1 MLWLSSEK
9 YLREDKGEEYIKG
22 IRNRGSKESIKYLP
36 FIKKQILYFQCSQ
49 C

>member
-9 YLREDKGEEYIKG
+9 YLTEGKSEEYIKET
-22 IRNRGSKESIKYLP
+22 RNRGSKDGMNYLP
-36 FIKKQILYFQCSQ
+36 FIKKQILYSQFSQ

>member
-9 YLREDKGEEYIKG
+9 YLTEGKGEEYIKG
-22 IRNRGSKESIKYLP
+22 TRNRGSKDSMKYLC
-36 FIKKQILYFQCSQ
+36 FIQKQILYSQLSQ